1 MADHRPDTHQDPH
14 VTAERPD
21 QFDREISWKAIGW
34 SMLIIAVLTAGSFF
48 TMWYLGVGFRDRMA
62 ESDAP
67 APLVAESRDELL
79 PPEPRL
85 QTTSYDDWAE
95 MKAEHEEFLST
106 YAWTD
111 RSRGKVRIPVEEAMR
126 RIAEEGLPDF
136 PAPPG
141 ASAPGSESTESGPVE
156 SN

>member
-1 MADHRPDTHQDPH
+1 MADRRPDTHQDPH

-21 QFDREISWKAIGW
+21 QFDREISWKALAW
-34 SMLIIAVLTAGSFF
+34 SMGIIALITAGSFLG
-48 TMWYLGVGFRDRMA
+48 MWFLGVDFRDRMA

-136 PAPPG
+136 PAPP
-141 ASAPGSESTESGPVE
+141 APSTPGSESTESSAIE